1 MPEGIALNRQFY
13 VRVVS
18 FFYPHHQ
25 ENGKRKER
33 EKENI
38 FLYVFL
44 NVGKKKKKR
53 GRKRKQI
60 FSLLWFSKRMEREIT
75 VFYFIPLKMTSSVNQ
90 QTSRK

>member
-1 MPEGIALNRQFY
+1 MSSWERDEKRKYQGN
-13 VRVVS
+13 
-18 FFYPHHQ
+18 
-25 ENGKRKER
+25 EKRKER

-44 NVGKKKKKR
+44 NVGKKR
-53 GRKRKQI
+53 RKQF

-75 VFYFIPLKMTSSVNQ
+75 VFYFIPLNMTSSVNQ

>member
-1 MPEGIALNRQFY
+1 MSSWERDEKRKYQGN
-13 VRVVS
+13 
-18 FFYPHHQ
+18 
-25 ENGKRKER
+25 EKRKER

-44 NVGKKKKKR
+44 NVGKKR
-53 GRKRKQI
+53 RKQF